1 MSVDANEELIRRFVE
16 EVMNGLD
23 AEAAT
28 EIVAADYVTYHPA
41 FPDGVRGPD
50 GVMQLLGMFR
60 SAFPDL
66 SYRIDDLFATADRA
80 ALRWTAEATHQGP
93 FMHVP
98 ATGRPIQVSG
108 IDVFQ
113 IRDGQIVASWVSS
126 DLLGLL
132 HQIGGLPEPPA

>member
-1 MSVDANEELIRRFVE
+1 MSAEANERLIRRFVA
-16 EVMNGLD
+16 EVMNGRD
-23 AEAAT
+23 AEAAA
-28 EIVAADYVTYHPA
+28 EIVADDYMTHHPA
-41 FPDGVRGPD
+41 FPDGVRGPE
-50 GVMQLLGMFR
+50 GLMQLLGMFR

-66 SYRIDDLFATADRA
+66 SYHIDDLFATADRA
-80 ALRWTAEATHQGP
+80 TLRWTAKATHKGP

-108 IDVFQ
+108 IDIFQ

-132 HQIGGLPEPPA
+132 HQIGGLPGPPA